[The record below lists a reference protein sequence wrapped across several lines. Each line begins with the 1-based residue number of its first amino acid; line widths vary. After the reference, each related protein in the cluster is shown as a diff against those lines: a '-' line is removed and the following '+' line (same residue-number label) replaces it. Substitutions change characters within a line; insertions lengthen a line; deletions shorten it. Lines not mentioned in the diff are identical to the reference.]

1 MYSTARI
8 FCCWHPDWVIDET
21 AEKGYRELKTG
32 KWVVEWDELEKTERK
47 NAFLKTVYKHKH
59 FRKDFQ
65 DIDEAEKFMN
75 KLRTMQKVFD

>member
-1 MYSTARI
+1 MYSTSRI

-32 KWVVEWDELEKTERK
+32 KWVVEWDELEKTDK
-47 NAFLKTVYKHKH
+47 KGAFLKIIHKRKH

-65 DIDEAEKFMN
+65 DINEAEKFMRQ
-75 KLRTMQKVFD
+75 LHTLQKVFD